1 MSDQETT
8 TLKKAADAYLEHLTA
23 SGTKPT
29 TTSVYRKAL
38 DLAITHF
45 GEEREISSLLLPQV
59 GKFYASDLVNKLP
72 SGKPKADPTVKQIKR
87 VFRQCLEF
95 AKSQGWITDL
105 PIPKAE
111 LEHAR
116 SSR

>member
-1 MSDQETT
+1 MSEETV
-8 TLKKAADAYLEHLTA
+8 TLKKAADAYLEHLAAT
-23 SGTKPT
+23 GTKPST
-29 TTSVYRKAL
+29 INVYRKAL

-45 GEEREISSLLLPQV
+45 GEEREFSSILLPQV
-59 GKFYASDLVNKLP
+59 GKFYASEAVNKLP
-72 SGKPKADPTVKQIKR
+72 NGKPKADPTVKQIKR

-95 AKSQGWITDL
+95 AKSKGWITDL